1 MRQRGKAWPF
11 GQCIHS
17 HTLIAVRHIPPS
29 CGFFS
34 QFDAPFSRWYD
45 SLNPA
50 HKDMDYI
57 KNLYT
62 TSTFFFH
69 RSLVFLFSWAFYTK
83 LFDLQGYAISHFI
96 VDDQGYAILPS
107 PSVFPTEYL
116 PSNHLQTVSTPDL
129 MFQRSR
135 FLFMLSDISTIS
147 PASTLLSISNK
158 RDWFCEMWFYCNR
171 LYLFYFFRLGDIR
184 GRPSSLSGYDFP
196 NPGIFLSLPV
206 ITLPH
211 RHICSPI
218 LPCSSNCVILNRIEL
233 FAPG

>member
-1 MRQRGKAWPF
+1 MRWHSKHWYSKPWDWYFNWMGWTKRRGNF
-11 GQCIHS
+11 HC
-17 HTLIAVRHIPPS
+17 
-29 CGFFS
+29 
-34 QFDAPFSRWYD
+34 
-45 SLNPA
+45 N
-50 HKDMDYI
+50 
-57 KNLYT
+57 
-62 TSTFFFH
+62 FH
-69 RSLVFLFSWAFYTK
+69 RSSFSCFFLLIQVRKLTKPASASPANTHRYVPGRTTHSLLFSWAFHTK
-83 LFDLQGYAISHFI
+83 LFDL
-96 VDDQGYAILPS
+96 QGYAILPS

-116 PSNHLQTVSTPDL
+116 PSNHLQTVSTPDF

-147 PASTLLSISNK
+147 PASTLLSTSNK
-158 RDWFCEMWFYCNR
+158 RDWFCEMRFYCNR
-171 LYLFYFFRLGDIR
+171 LYLFYYGRLGYIR

-196 NPGIFLSLPV
+196 NPGILLSLPV